1 MESRIHGMS
10 QYFWTVLLVLDAST
24 VWYYAQNSFAVM
36 PQIDFTLK
44 MIQKNSRDS
53 EQNSKYIKI
62 ESKSTEY
69 GLLKGI

>member
-1 MESRIHGMS
+1 MS

-24 VWYYAQNSFAVM
+24 VWYYAQNSFAVKS
-36 PQIDFTLK
+36 TLLWK
-44 MIQKNSRDS
+44 WFKKILETLNK
-53 EQNSKYIKI
+53 NSKYIKI

>member
-1 MESRIHGMS
+1 MS

-53 EQNSKYIKI
+53 EQKFKVH
-62 ESKSTEY
+62 
-69 GLLKGI
+69 